1 MFSFYA
7 RIRFTQICCRESLG
21 SLLLNPVRQ
30 FGKIKSGSFFLVIQQ
45 TDIEPDCDFEYE
57 MADKRLQTR
66 LPNVNVDSSE
76 SLTINGLTR
85 CSHYIFDASSRWYS
99 MDNCVPFSFISLFT
113 EREKYIPYSRN
124 QF

>member
-1 MFSFYA
+1 M
-7 RIRFTQICCRESLG
+7 
-21 SLLLNPVRQ
+21 
-30 FGKIKSGSFFLVIQQ
+30 VIQQ

-99 MDNCVPFSFISLFT
+99 VDNCVSFSLFISLNAKNTSLIQGTNF
-113 EREKYIPYSRN
+113 EHHN
-124 QF
+124 Q